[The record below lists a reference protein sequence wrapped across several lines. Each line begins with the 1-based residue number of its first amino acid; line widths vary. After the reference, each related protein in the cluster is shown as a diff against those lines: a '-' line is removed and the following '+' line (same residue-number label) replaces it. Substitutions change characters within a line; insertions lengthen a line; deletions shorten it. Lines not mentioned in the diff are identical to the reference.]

1 MRAAMRHKYVYAV
14 FPRAYSKSF
23 LAVMILMIRCILY
36 PGAKLFITT
45 GGKEQA
51 AGIAK
56 EKVDEDK
63 FTIGDAIKIQEQRD
77 KNKKASD

>member
-1 MRAAMRHKYVYAV
+1 MKLIKNKQTNALLNAGVGFTHKDDNEH
-14 FPRAYSKSF
+14 FNSRQRRQNKHN
-23 LAVMILMIRCILY
+23 LER
-36 PGAKLFITT
+36 
-45 GGKEQA
+45 
-51 AGIAK
+51 IAK

>member
-1 MRAAMRHKYVYAV
+1 MKCM
-14 FPRAYSKSF
+14 
-23 LAVMILMIRCILY
+23 
-36 PGAKLFITT
+36 
-45 GGKEQA
+45 KES
-51 AGIAK
+51 AK